1 MWSFGGVKNYDALGE
16 EMASL
21 MENVKGG
28 ALHVG
33 LPRSAMFLAGDVSQ
47 SSGSL
52 LSPPVNLDRYV
63 GTGFKGP
70 TMNSSV
76 RGAQKATIAVA
87 LSSVKKWKRL
97 VRAKREIPHKG
108 SNFGAGLLIKKRK
121 TSHAKGSTNSSKKRD
136 NGLRLVD
143 DEEDT
148 EVDILLAEAGSQ
160 PRQVL

>member
-97 VRAKREIPHKG
+97 ARLRGRFHTKG
-108 SNFGAGLLIKKRK
+108 QTLGL
-121 TSHAKGSTNSSKKRD
+121 
-136 NGLRLVD
+136 VY
-143 DEEDT
+143 
-148 EVDILLAEAGSQ
+148 
-160 PRQVL
+160 